1 MTRKTLTAVVL
12 GLGLIWTSGCDGKK
26 APKGNQPA
34 GEDHE
39 HDGPGPHGGVILE
52 LGKYH
57 GEFKPDHAKKEATVW
72 MLKGDA
78 KTPARV
84 KADKVRLVV
93 SNTKPPIEIDLLPTD
108 KADDGTASVFVGKH
122 DGFAVEMEYHG
133 TVTVEIDGK
142 PHSWDFKEKAEP
154 KK

>member
-12 GLGLIWTSGCDGKK
+12 GLGLVWASGCDNKK
-26 APKGNQPA
+26 EAPKGNPPA
-34 GEDHE
+34 DDHE
-39 HDGPGPHGGVILE
+39 HSAGPHGGVILE
-52 LGKYH
+52 FGKYH
-57 GEFKPDHAKKEATVW
+57 GEFKPDRAKKEATVW

-108 KADDGTASVFVGKH
+108 AASDGTASVFVGKH
-122 DGFAVEMEYHG
+122 DGFAVEMEYQG
-133 TVTVEIDGK
+133 TASVEIDGK
-142 PHSWDFKEKAEP
+142 PYSDDFKEKPDP